1 MVFDVSL
8 VRAAAAGT
16 AELSLKRVGSKV
28 DPDAAGQGLAADGF
42 DRLGGKLVVV
52 PRRRIALDEGRAA
65 LTAWQAANA
74 PMPDAA
80 HPASRTAAGTPVP
93 RNTVAMAVRYS
104 LEEVTARAPGNSVE
118 VRVPPFG
125 VTQCVEGPRHT
136 RGTPPNVI
144 ECDAATWL
152 AMVSGQLSWADAVA
166 AGRVAASGLRADLS
180 GLLPL

>member
-1 MVFDVSL
+1 MVV
-8 VRAAAAGT
+8 
-16 AELSLKRVGSKV
+16 
-28 DPDAAGQGLAADGF
+28 Q
-42 DRLGGKLVVV
+42 
-52 PRRRIALDEGRAA
+52 RRRIALEEGRAA
-65 LTAWQAANA
+65 LSAWQAANA
-74 PMPDAA
+74 GAA
-80 HPASRTAAGTPVP
+80 DSSEHAAAVPSAPVP
-93 RNTVAMAVRYS
+93 RSTLATAVRFT

-152 AMVSGQLSWADAVA
+152 AMVSGHVSWADAVD

>member
-1 MVFDVSL
+1 MAV
-8 VRAAAAGT
+8 A
-16 AELSLKRVGSKV
+16 
-28 DPDAAGQGLAADGF
+28 
-42 DRLGGKLVVV
+42 
-52 PRRRIALDEGRAA
+52 RRRIAIDEGRAA
-65 LTAWQAANA
+65 LAEWREANA
-74 PMPDAA
+74 RL
-80 HPASRTAAGTPVP
+80 SGSAGTVAQEAGAPVP
-93 RNTVAMAVRYS
+93 RSTLATAVRYS

-152 AMVSGQLSWADAVA
+152 AMVSGSLSWADAVD

>member
-1 MVFDVSL
+1 M
-8 VRAAAAGT
+8 
-16 AELSLKRVGSKV
+16 
-28 DPDAAGQGLAADGF
+28 
-42 DRLGGKLVVV
+42 VV
-52 PRRRIALDEGRAA
+52 PRRRIALEEGRAA
-65 LTAWQAANA
+65 LASWLEAN
-74 PMPDAA
+74 P
-80 HPASRTAAGTPVP
+80 PASEAASRSRGVPAPVS
-93 RNTVAMAVRYS
+93 RNTLATAVRYS

-125 VTQCVEGPRHT
+125 VTQCVAGPRHT

-152 AMVSGQLSWADAVA
+152 AMVSGQLGWADAVD

>member
-1 MVFDVSL
+1 M
-8 VRAAAAGT
+8 AIA
-16 AELSLKRVGSKV
+16 
-28 DPDAAGQGLAADGF
+28 
-42 DRLGGKLVVV
+42 
-52 PRRRIALDEGRAA
+52 RRRIGIEEGSAA
-65 LTAWQAANA
+65 LAAWQEAARS
-74 PMPDAA
+74 
-80 HPASRTAAGTPVP
+80 ASNDPVP
-93 RNTVAMAVRYS
+93 RSVTATAVRYS

-136 RGTPPNVI
+136 RGTPPKVI
-144 ECDAATWL
+144 ECDAGTWL

>member
-1 MVFDVSL
+1 MVS
-8 VRAAAAGT
+8 
-16 AELSLKRVGSKV
+16 
-28 DPDAAGQGLAADGF
+28 
-42 DRLGGKLVVV
+42 
-52 PRRRIALDEGRAA
+52 RRRIGLDEGRAA
-65 LTAWQAANA
+65 LAAWLEANA
-74 PMPDAA
+74 PESAA
-80 HPASRTAAGTPVP
+80 DPASAAASGKSGAAAPVP
-93 RNTVAMAVRYS
+93 RGTLAMAVRYS

-152 AMVSGQLSWADAVA
+152 AMASGQLSWADAVD

>member
-1 MVFDVSL
+1 MAV
-8 VRAAAAGT
+8 A
-16 AELSLKRVGSKV
+16 
-28 DPDAAGQGLAADGF
+28 
-42 DRLGGKLVVV
+42 
-52 PRRRIALDEGRAA
+52 RRRIDVNEGRAA
-65 LTAWQAANA
+65 LAAWQSAVERSSEGASGETGAAL
-74 PMPDAA
+74 P
-80 HPASRTAAGTPVP
+80 SRSLIAT
-93 RNTVAMAVRYS
+93 AVRYS

-152 AMVSGQLSWADAVA
+152 ELVTGRISWGDAVS

-180 GLLPL
+180 ELLPL

>member
-1 MVFDVSL
+1 M
-8 VRAAAAGT
+8 
-16 AELSLKRVGSKV
+16 E
-28 DPDAAGQGLAADGF
+28 
-42 DRLGGKLVVV
+42 
-52 PRRRIALDEGRAA
+52 EGRAA
-65 LTAWQAANA
+65 LAAWRDASAASGSETAG
-74 PMPDAA
+74 
-80 HPASRTAAGTPVP
+80 AGSPGAESPGPPPVP
-93 RNTVAMAVRYS
+93 RSTLATAVRYS

-152 AMVSGQLSWADAVA
+152 AMVSGRLSWADAVG
-166 AGRVAASGLRADLS
+166 AGKVAASGLRADLS

>member
-1 MVFDVSL
+1 MVV
-8 VRAAAAGT
+8 A
-16 AELSLKRVGSKV
+16 
-28 DPDAAGQGLAADGF
+28 
-42 DRLGGKLVVV
+42 
-52 PRRRIALDEGRAA
+52 RRRIALDEGRAA
-65 LTAWQAANA
+65 LAAWQAANA
-74 PMPDAA
+74 LGPDTADTADTADAA
-80 HPASRTAAGTPVP
+80 DAASPGAGQQVP
-93 RNTVAMAVRYS
+93 RSTLATAVRYS

-152 AMVSGQLSWADAVA
+152 AMVSGQLSWADAVG